1 MKIFFHKHRFMFSSL
16 ILFCIKLTVRNARA
30 PISINKRESAVYID
44 FAGKLF
50 FEKVFSKYSKFVLG
64 VR

>member
-1 MKIFFHKHRFMFSSL
+1 MFSSL

-30 PISINKRESAVYID
+30 HISVNKRESAVYID

-64 VR
+64 VT